1 MFPGSFSGKE
11 AGVQQGIDHPALCAY
26 DKKEKESKKGSELM
40 RCSCRN
46 CGTYMIQADDL
57 TLGCVCPECGERCT
71 ACLGTDTVLSPEQ
84 IRDLHP
90 ELFSWIE
97 EEEEAP

>member
-1 MFPGSFSGKE
+1 
-11 AGVQQGIDHPALCAY
+11 
-26 DKKEKESKKGSELM
+26 
-40 RCSCRN
+40 
-46 CGTYMIQADDL
+46 MIQADDL

-97 EEEEAP
+97 EEEETS